1 MITVEHPWHGRTD
14 RIRHASDSGFMIE
27 QEQTGN
33 RYVEAIDVYPTAY
46 TYIETDEPIEQEINE
61 EPPPDV

>member
-1 MITVEHPWHGRTD
+1 
-14 RIRHASDSGFMIE
+14 MIE

-33 RYVEAIDVYPTAY
+33 RYVEAIDIYPTAY

-61 EPPPDV
+61 APPPDV